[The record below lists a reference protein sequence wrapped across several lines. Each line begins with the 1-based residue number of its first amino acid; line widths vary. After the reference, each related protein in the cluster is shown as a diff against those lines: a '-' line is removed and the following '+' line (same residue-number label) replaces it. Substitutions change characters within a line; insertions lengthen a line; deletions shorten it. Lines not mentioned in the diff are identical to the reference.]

1 MLHRK
6 LLYLLIVIGELSV
19 VVIATFRI
27 VVFFFFFEQLTPW
40 CLIFGMPIMPCDDQ
54 NIIHLVFAC
63 YTIQLMH
70 YSHFKT
76 QSLQHLK
83 PIKC

>member
-1 MLHRK
+1 MTK
-6 LLYLLIVIGELSV
+6 PIV
-19 VVIATFRI
+19 AFRNFFRTRLKSTNNL
-27 VVFFFFFEQLTPW
+27 VLFFFFS
-40 CLIFGMPIMPCDDQ
+40 
-54 NIIHLVFAC
+54 
-63 YTIQLMH
+63 IQLMH